1 MNQGLKCKKI
11 TGQKLHAMRLAM
23 LSWHQ
28 RQQATKEKI
37 GMLDLMKYFS
47 LKDTNSK
54 SETHRM
60 KENI

>member
-1 MNQGLKCKKI
+1 MI

-28 RQQATKEKI
+28 RQQATNEKI
-37 GMLDLMKYFS
+37 DILDFMKYFS

-60 KENI
+60 RENN